1 MINQLLV
8 TLINSVLGTGKKTA
22 RGNMAYHCPYC
33 NHHKPKLE
41 INFTENK
48 EGVNPWHCWVCDKKG
63 KSVIPLL
70 YQFKASPEKI
80 AEAKSLV
87 KDVSPGYIK
96 EVKSNFLKL
105 PKEYINLATN
115 NNSILRKHAIN
126 YLKQR
131 NITLKD
137 IIKYDIGYC
146 EDGLYAN
153 MIIIPTYDNDGKL
166 NYFVART
173 FKNDEYIK
181 YKNPQASRD
190 IIPNEHFINW
200 DIPIILCEGIFDA
213 IAIKRNAIPLLGKN
227 IQSNLMKKLVTSK
240 MKKIYIAL
248 DQDAIK
254 QALRFCEILL
264 AEGKEVYFVDMQD
277 KDPSEM
283 GFTNFTKLIQKTIP
297 LTYSSLL
304 EYKLSV

>member
-87 KDVSPGYIK
+87 KDISPGYIK

-240 MKKIYIAL
+240 IKKIYIAL
-248 DQDAIK
+248 DKDAIK

>member
-200 DIPIILCEGIFDA
+200 DIPIVLCEGIFDA

-227 IQSNLMKKLVTSK
+227 IQSNLMKKLVTSLVN
-240 MKKIYIAL
+240 KIYIAL
-248 DQDAIK
+248 DRDAIK
-254 QALRFCEILL
+254 QALKFCEMLM
-264 AEGKEVYFVDMQD
+264 AEGKEVYLVDLQD

-283 GFTNFTKLIQKTIP
+283 GFSNFTKLIQKTQP
-297 LTYSSLL
+297 LTYSNLM
-304 EYKLSV
+304 EKKLAI

>member
-63 KSVIPLL
+63 KSIIPLL

-153 MIIIPTYDNDGKL
+153 MVIIPTYDSDGKL

-181 YKNPQASRD
+181 YKNPQESRD

-240 MKKIYIAL
+240 IKKIYIAL
-248 DQDAIK
+248 DKDAIK

-264 AEGKEVYFVDMQD
+264 AEGKEVYFVNMQD

>member
-1 MINQLLV
+1 MVNQLLV
-8 TLINSVLGTGKKTA
+8 TLVNSVLGSGKPTA
-22 RGNMAYHCPYC
+22 RNNYAYHCPFC

-48 EGVNPWHCWVCDKKG
+48 EGDNPWHCWVCDKKG
-63 KSVIPLL
+63 KSIIPLL
-70 YQFKASPEKI
+70 YQFKASPDKI
-80 AEAKSLV
+80 SEAKSLV
-87 KDVSPGYIK
+87 KDISPGYKK
-96 EVKSNFLKL
+96 ETKSNSLKL
-105 PKEYINLATN
+105 PKEYINLSVD
-115 NNSILRKHAIN
+115 NNSIIKKHALN

-131 NITLKD
+131 NITIKD
-137 IIKYDIGYC
+137 ILKYDIGYC

-153 MIIIPTYDNDGKL
+153 MIIIPTYDLNGKL
-166 NYFVART
+166 NYFIARS
-173 FKNDEYIK
+173 FRKDSFIK
-181 YKNPQASRD
+181 YKNPQISRD

-200 DIPIILCEGIFDA
+200 DIPIILCEGVFDA
-213 IAIKRNAIPLLGKN
+213 IAIKRNVIPLLGKSL
-227 IQSNLMKKLVTSK
+227 QSNLMKKLVTSK
-240 MKKIYIAL
+240 IKKIYIAL
-248 DQDAIK
+248 DKDAIK

-304 EYKLSV
+304 EYKLSI

>member
-87 KDVSPGYIK
+87 KDISPGYIK
-96 EVKSNFLKL
+96 EVKLNFLKL

-240 MKKIYIAL
+240 IKKIYIAL
-248 DQDAIK
+248 DKDAIK